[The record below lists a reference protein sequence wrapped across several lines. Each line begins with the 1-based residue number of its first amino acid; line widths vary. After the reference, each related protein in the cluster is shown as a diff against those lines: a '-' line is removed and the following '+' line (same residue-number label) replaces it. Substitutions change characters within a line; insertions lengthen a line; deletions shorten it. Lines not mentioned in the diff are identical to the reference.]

1 MGFIQEFK
9 TFISRGNVIDMA
21 VGVVIG
27 AAFGK
32 IVNALV
38 AQVIMPTIGFLTGG
52 MDFSD
57 MAWTIQKANPETGKA
72 AVSIGYGMLIQVT
85 IEFLIIALSIFL
97 VMKLI
102 NKLKTSSERLDFLK
116 KKNAAKAAADAP
128 APAPAP
134 EPTAQEKL
142 LSEILD
148 ELRKANGEKG
158 KA

>member
-52 MDFSD
+52 MDFSN
-57 MAWTIQKANPETGKA
+57 MAWTIQKADPETGKA

-97 VMKLI
+97 VLKVI
-102 NKLKTSSERLDFLK
+102 NKIKTSSERLDFLK
-116 KKNAAKAAADAP
+116 KKNTGKIDTATP
-128 APAPAP
+128 TPAP
-134 EPTAQEKL
+134 EPTTQEKL
-142 LSEILD
+142 LGEILD

>member
-1 MGFIQEFK
+1 
-9 TFISRGNVIDMA
+9 
-21 VGVVIG
+21 
-27 AAFGK
+27 
-32 IVNALV
+32 
-38 AQVIMPTIGFLTGG
+38 MPTIGFLTGG

-128 APAPAP
+128 APAPG
-134 EPTAQEKL
+134 PTAQEKL

>member
-57 MAWTIQKANPETGKA
+57 MAWTIQKADSETGKA

-97 VMKLI
+97 VLKVI
-102 NKLKTSSERLDFLK
+102 NKIKTSSERLDFLK
-116 KKNAAKAAADAP
+116 KKNTGKIDTATP
-128 APAPAP
+128 TPAP
-134 EPTAQEKL
+134 EPTTQEKL
-142 LSEILD
+142 LGEILD

>member
-38 AQVIMPTIGFLTGG
+38 TQVIMPTIGFLTGG

-57 MAWTIQKANPETGKA
+57 MAWTIQKADPETGKA

-97 VMKLI
+97 VLKVI
-102 NKLKTSSERLDFLK
+102 NKIKTSSERLDFLK
-116 KKNAAKAAADAP
+116 KKNTGKIDTATP
-128 APAPAP
+128 TPAP
-134 EPTAQEKL
+134 EPTTQEKL
-142 LSEILD
+142 LGEILD